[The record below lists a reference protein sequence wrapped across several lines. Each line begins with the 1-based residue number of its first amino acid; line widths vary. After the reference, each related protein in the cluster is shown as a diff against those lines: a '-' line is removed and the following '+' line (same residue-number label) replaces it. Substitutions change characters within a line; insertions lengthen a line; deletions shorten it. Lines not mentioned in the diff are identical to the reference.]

1 MRGKEKFLFF
11 FNKQIR
17 FFQSYESEDIN
28 LLNSYDKFL
37 IIKQDLYF
45 VNINEWIYSSSSS
58 FSSSSSLASSS
69 SIDFLES
76 GVDGPLEESWR
87 ELSLFAGVGSGSGS
101 SLA

>member
-45 VNINEWIYSSSSS
+45 VNINE
-58 FSSSSSLASSS
+58 
-69 SIDFLES
+69 
-76 GVDGPLEESWR
+76 
-87 ELSLFAGVGSGSGS
+87 
-101 SLA
+101 